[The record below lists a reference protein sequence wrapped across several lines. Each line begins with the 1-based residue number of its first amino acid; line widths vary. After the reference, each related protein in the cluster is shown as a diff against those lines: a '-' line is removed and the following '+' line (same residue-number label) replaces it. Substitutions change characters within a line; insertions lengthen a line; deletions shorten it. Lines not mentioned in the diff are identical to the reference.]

1 MRDDGEA
8 LMHSGAGVA
17 ILIYH
22 DPFPNFNQEACQK
35 QKVSPF
41 DNKAN

>member
-8 LMHSGAGVA
+8 LLHSGAGVA
-17 ILIYH
+17 ILIYR
-22 DPFPNFNQEACQK
+22 DPFPNFNWEGCQK

-41 DNKAN
+41 DKKAN